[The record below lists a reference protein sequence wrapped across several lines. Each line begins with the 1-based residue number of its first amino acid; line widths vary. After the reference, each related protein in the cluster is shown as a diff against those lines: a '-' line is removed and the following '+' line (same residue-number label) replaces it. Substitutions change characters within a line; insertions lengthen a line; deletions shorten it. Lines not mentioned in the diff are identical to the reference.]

1 MWVGAAEHVA
11 GKTNKAGSSWDM
23 QPWKLQ
29 ETSLDLLPSGGG
41 RHSPCPSQ
49 EGRHWALSDVMC
61 PGWLG
66 LYLIYVWG
74 QTLTHSPSLPNLN
87 VHSKGLSLSQS
98 LPSICLWVSLS
109 VSYQSAT
116 LSFCLSVC
124 LPAGLSGFR
133 VCPYVCL
140 AVCRSGLLAC
150 QKVSLPSHCM
160 DAWTHTSHWPCPGN
174 LIIQH
179 SWMLVCACTHR
190 CAYRSANSDPCTQTK
205 GVPPNYG
212 KKFFFLFFL

>member
-116 LSFCLSVC
+116 LSFCLSVF
-124 LPAGLSGFR
+124 LLVYLVSGSVHMYVWLF
-133 VCPYVCL
+133 VGQVCL
-140 AVCRSGLLAC
+140 LAR
-150 QKVSLPSHCM
+150 KSVSP
-160 DAWTHTSHWPCPGN
+160 HTVWMHE
-174 LIIQH
+174 LIRATDRALEI
-179 SWMLVCACTHR
+179 
-190 CAYRSANSDPCTQTK
+190 
-205 GVPPNYG
+205 
-212 KKFFFLFFL
+212 